1 LIATDDLP
9 DMHALTTAPPE
20 RLDASQHYITFTP
33 PRRDDDDA
41 QIVWAKL
48 QLRLGH
54 ECYVVTN
61 DNWDSHRRS
70 AWHDYRRV
78 VCAPRRTLRGERPH
92 ATGVQLKFSGYN
104 SCHRTAYC
112 CLGCEA
118 GTIGDAPGL
127 WV

>member
-1 LIATDDLP
+1 MICLACTRSP
-9 DMHALTTAPPE
+9 RRPSE

-61 DNWDSHRRS
+61 DNWDDHRRS
-70 AWHDYRRV
+70 GECDREGLGKVFLTKDVISETLDLFSIMTINALSPSRRLSV
-78 VCAPRRTLRGERPH
+78 SEAPTKILER
-92 ATGVQLKFSGYN
+92 
-104 SCHRTAYC
+104 
-112 CLGCEA
+112 
-118 GTIGDAPGL
+118 
-127 WV
+127 

>member
-1 LIATDDLP
+1 MIAADDLP
-9 DMHALTTAPPE
+9 CMHALTTAPPE

-61 DNWDSHRRS
+61 DNWDDHRRS
-70 AWHDYRRV
+70 GKITHEWFAQHV
-78 VCAPRRTLRGERPH
+78 VPYMWIGRSGALQLTPPD
-92 ATGVQLKFSGYN
+92 GVRL
-104 SCHRTAYC
+104 
-112 CLGCEA
+112 
-118 GTIGDAPGL
+118 PGL
-127 WV
+127 CDVDD